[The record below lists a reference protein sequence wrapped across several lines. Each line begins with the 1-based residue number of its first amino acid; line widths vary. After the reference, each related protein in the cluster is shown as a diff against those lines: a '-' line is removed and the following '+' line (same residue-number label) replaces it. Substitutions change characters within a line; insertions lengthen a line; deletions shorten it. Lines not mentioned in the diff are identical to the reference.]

1 MLLPSWQF
9 LLPDSPNLM
18 NLTPPEATRNRV
30 AALDIGGTKM
40 AACIADASGPLLR
53 VTQPT
58 VRSGA
63 PDAVARQGLD
73 LIDACCAQL
82 QIDPMAVKAIGVSSC
97 GPFEVRDDA
106 TGILPPNLCGGL
118 PNGDDLP
125 NDWTFLPLESVL
137 RERFATVRIANDCVA
152 ALHGERAF
160 GHAPANAI
168 YVTWSTGIGF
178 GLCVDGHILQGKA
191 GNAGHA
197 GHMLLS
203 EISDAECGC
212 GNRGDLE
219 GMIGG
224 RNFGKHLGK
233 PLAQIFADARAG
245 EPAAVQAV
253 QEAAR
258 WFGRGLYNLTTILD
272 TEAIL
277 VGGSVWRHNE
287 ALLAP
292 LVRQEISSRFP
303 ALTRGVTVR
312 SAALGE
318 LVTDMGALAL
328 VMPEA
333 WRAAWC
339 ADRVW
344 ERVASRDIA

>member
-1 MLLPSWQF
+1 MTLSSDDLTISFP
-9 LLPDSPNLM
+9 LMLPDPAQ
-18 NLTPPEATRNRV
+18 TYV

-40 AACIADASGPLLR
+40 AACIANANGPVLR
-53 VTQPT
+53 VTQST
-58 VRSGA
+58 LKSGA
-63 PDAVARQGLD
+63 PDTIARQGLH
-73 LIDACCAQL
+73 LIDACCQRL
-82 QIDPMAVKAIGVSSC
+82 KIDPQQVQSLGVSSC
-97 GPFEVRDDA
+97 GPFELRDGA
-106 TGILPPNLCGGL
+106 TGIIPPNLCGGL

-137 RERFATVRIANDCVA
+137 REHFTKVSIANDCVA
-152 ALHGERAF
+152 ALHGERTF
-160 GHAPANAI
+160 GTAPENSI

-178 GLCVDGHILQGKA
+178 GLCVDGHILSGKA

-203 EISDAECGC
+203 DTSEALCGC

-233 PLAQIFADARAG
+233 PLETIFHDAQQGDA
-245 EPAAVQAV
+245 PALQVV

-258 WFGRGLYNLTTILD
+258 WFGRALFNLTTILD
-272 TEAIL
+272 TEAIF

-292 LVRQEISSRFP
+292 LVQQEITHRFP
-303 ALTRGVTVR
+303 ALTRGVTVQGTT
-312 SAALGE
+312 LGE
-318 LVTDMGALAL
+318 LVTDMGAFAL
-328 VMPEA
+328 VLPTMWVGD
-333 WRAAWC
+333 WRARRTWETLRSEPI
-339 ADRVW
+339 AD
-344 ERVASRDIA
+344 AC

>member
-1 MLLPSWQF
+1 MTTL
-9 LLPDSPNLM
+9 
-18 NLTPPEATRNRV
+18 
-30 AALDIGGTKM
+30 AASLDIGGTKM

-58 VRSGA
+58 IKTGM
-63 PDAVARQGLD
+63 PDAIARQGLH
-73 LIDACCAQL
+73 LIAECCARL
-82 QIDPMAVKAIGVSSC
+82 QIAPDSVQQLGVSSC
-97 GPFEVRDDA
+97 GPFEMRDGA
-106 TGILPPNLCGGL
+106 LGFIPPNLCGGL
-118 PNGDDLP
+118 ANGDDLP

-137 RERFATVRIANDCVA
+137 RERFGTVRIANDCVA

-160 GHAPANAI
+160 GSAPANSI

-178 GLCVDGHILQGKA
+178 GLCVDGHILNGKS

-203 EISDAECGC
+203 DTSDALCGC

-233 PLAQIFADARAG
+233 PLEQIFMDASHGDAS
-245 EPAAVQAV
+245 ALLVV

-258 WFGRGLYNLTTILD
+258 WFGRALYNLVAILD
-272 TEAIL
+272 TEAIYI
-277 VGGSVWRHNE
+277 GGSVWRHNE

-292 LVRQEISSRFP
+292 LATQEIGSRLP
-303 ALTRGVTVR
+303 ALTRGVSVQG
-312 SAALGE
+312 AALGE
-318 LVTDMGALAL
+318 LVTDMGAFAL
-328 VMPEA
+328 VVPEPWIA
-333 WRAAWC
+333 DWRL
-339 ADRVW
+339 RRPW
-344 ERVASRDIA
+344 EALGSVPLSD

>member
-1 MLLPSWQF
+1 MLI
-9 LLPDSPNLM
+9 
-18 NLTPPEATRNRV
+18 

-58 VRSGA
+58 EKRGL
-63 PDAVARQGLD
+63 PDAVARQGLR

-82 QIDPMAVKAIGVSSC
+82 QVDPASVRQLGVSSC
-97 GPFEVRDDA
+97 GPFEVRDGA
-106 TGILPPNLCGGL
+106 LGFVPPNLCGGL
-118 PNGDDLP
+118 ANGDDLP
-125 NDWTFLPLESVL
+125 NDWTFLPLEAVL

-160 GHAPANAI
+160 GAAPANSI

-178 GLCVDGHILQGKA
+178 GLCVDGRILHGKA

-203 EISDAECGC
+203 DTSDALCGC

-219 GMIGG
+219 GMVGG
-224 RNFGKHLGK
+224 RNVGKHLGK
-233 PLAQIFADARAG
+233 PLGEIFDDARRG
-245 EPAAVQAV
+245 DAAALEAV
-253 QEAAR
+253 RDAAR

-272 TEAIL
+272 TEAIF
-277 VGGSVWRHNE
+277 VGGSVWRHNDD
-287 ALLAP
+287 LLAP
-292 LVRQEISSRFP
+292 LVRQEIEGRFP
-303 ALTRGVTVR
+303 ALTRGVSVQGAT
-312 SAALGE
+312 LGE

-328 VMPEA
+328 VMEDAWIPV
-333 WRAAWC
+333 WRAG
-339 ADRVW
+339 RVW
-344 ERVASRDIA
+344 EGVRTVEVV

>member
-1 MLLPSWQF
+1 MTSNALP
-9 LLPDSPNLM
+9 
-18 NLTPPEATRNRV
+18 TVV
-30 AALDIGGTKM
+30 AALDIGGTKI

-53 VTQPT
+53 VVQSTLK
-58 VRSGA
+58 SGT
-63 PDAVARQGLD
+63 PDTIARQGLR
-73 LIDACCAQL
+73 LIAECCQQL
-82 QIDPMAVKAIGVSSC
+82 QIDPAVQSVGVSSC
-97 GPFEVRDDA
+97 GPFEWRDGA
-106 TGILPPNLCGGL
+106 TGIIPPNLCGGL

-137 RERFATVRIANDCVA
+137 RERFTTVRIVNDCVA
-152 ALHGERAF
+152 ALHGERTF
-160 GHAPANAI
+160 GTAPANSI

-178 GLCVDGHILQGKA
+178 GLCVDGHILNGKA

-203 EISDAECGC
+203 EASEALCGC

-233 PLAQIFADARAG
+233 PLEVIFSDAQRGDV
-245 EPAAVQAV
+245 PALQVV

-258 WFGRGLYNLTTILD
+258 WFGRALYNLTTILD
-272 TEAIL
+272 TEAIF

-292 LVRQEISSRFP
+292 LVQQEITDRFP
-303 ALTRGVTVR
+303 ALTRGVTVQGTT
-312 SAALGE
+312 LGE
-318 LVTDMGALAL
+318 LVTDMGAFAL
-328 VMPEA
+328 VLPTMWVGD
-333 WRAAWC
+333 WRAH
-339 ADRVW
+339 RPW
-344 ERVASRDIA
+344 ETLRSVPLGEAR

>member
-1 MLLPSWQF
+1 MF
-9 LLPDSPNLM
+9 I
-18 NLTPPEATRNRV
+18 

-53 VTQPT
+53 ITQPT
-58 VRSGA
+58 IRSGE
-63 PDAVARQGLD
+63 PEAVARQGLR

-82 QIDPMAVKAIGVSSC
+82 AIDAARVEAVGVSSC
-97 GPFEVRDDA
+97 GPFEVRDGA

-118 PNGDDLP
+118 ANGDDLP

-137 RERFATVRIANDCVA
+137 RERFASVRIANDCVA

-160 GHAPANAI
+160 GAAPANAI

-178 GLCVDGHILQGKA
+178 GLCVDGRILSGKA

-203 EISDAECGC
+203 DTSDALCGC

-224 RNFGKHLGK
+224 RNFGKHLGR

-245 EPAAVQAV
+245 EPAALQAV

-258 WFGRGLYNLTTILD
+258 WFGRGLYNLTAILD
-272 TEAIL
+272 TEAIF
-277 VGGSVWRHNE
+277 VGGSVWRLNE

-292 LVRQEISSRFP
+292 LVRGEIESRFP
-303 ALTRGVTVR
+303 ALTRGVSVQGA
-312 SAALGE
+312 SLGE

-333 WRAAWC
+333 WMPEAWMP
-339 ADRVW
+339 AWRTTRVW
-344 ERVASRDIA
+344 EGVRTVEIL

>member
-1 MLLPSWQF
+1 MTSNALP
-9 LLPDSPNLM
+9 
-18 NLTPPEATRNRV
+18 TAV

-53 VTQPT
+53 VVQSTLK
-58 VRSGA
+58 SGT
-63 PDAVARQGLD
+63 PDAIARQGLR
-73 LIDACCAQL
+73 LIDECCQQL
-82 QIDPMAVKAIGVSSC
+82 QIDPAALQSVGVSSC
-97 GPFEVRDDA
+97 GPFELRDGA
-106 TGILPPNLCGGL
+106 TGIIPPNLCGGL

-137 RERFATVRIANDCVA
+137 RERFTKMSIANDCVA
-152 ALHGERAF
+152 ALHGERTF
-160 GHAPANAI
+160 GTAPENSI

-178 GLCVDGHILQGKA
+178 GLCVDGHILSGKA

-203 EISDAECGC
+203 DTTEALCGC

-233 PLAQIFADARAG
+233 PLETIFHDAQQGDA
-245 EPAAVQAV
+245 PALQVV

-258 WFGRGLYNLTTILD
+258 WFGRALYNLTTILD
-272 TEAIL
+272 TEAIF

-292 LVRQEISSRFP
+292 LVQQEITHRFP
-303 ALTRGVTVR
+303 ALTRGVTVQGTT
-312 SAALGE
+312 LGE
-318 LVTDMGALAL
+318 LVTDMGACAL
-328 VMPEA
+328 VIPSDWIA
-333 WRAAWC
+333 DWRAHRPWETLRSIPL
-339 ADRVW
+339 ADTR
-344 ERVASRDIA
+344 

>member
-1 MLLPSWQF
+1 MTLNALP
-9 LLPDSPNLM
+9 
-18 NLTPPEATRNRV
+18 TAV

-40 AACIADASGPLLR
+40 AVCIADASGPLLR
-53 VTQPT
+53 V
-58 VRSGA
+58 VRSTLKSGT
-63 PDAVARQGLD
+63 PDTIARQGLR
-73 LIDACCAQL
+73 LIDECCQQL
-82 QIDPMAVKAIGVSSC
+82 QIDPAALQCVGVSSC
-97 GPFEVRDDA
+97 GPFEWRDGA
-106 TGILPPNLCGGL
+106 TGIIPPNLCGGL

-137 RERFATVRIANDCVA
+137 RERFTTVRIVNDCVA
-152 ALHGERAF
+152 ALHGERTF
-160 GHAPANAI
+160 GTAPANSI

-178 GLCVDGHILQGKA
+178 GLCVDGHILNGKA

-203 EISDAECGC
+203 EASEALCGC

-233 PLAQIFADARAG
+233 PLEVIFSDAQRGDV
-245 EPAAVQAV
+245 PALQVV

-258 WFGRGLYNLTTILD
+258 WFGRALYNLTTILD
-272 TEAIL
+272 TEAIF

-292 LVRQEISSRFP
+292 LVQQEITHRFP
-303 ALTRGVTVR
+303 ALTRGVTVQGTT
-312 SAALGE
+312 LGE
-318 LVTDMGALAL
+318 LVTDMGAFAL
-328 VMPEA
+328 VMPA
-333 WRAAWC
+333 DWIADWRAHRPWATLRSVPLDE
-339 ADRVW
+339 AR
-344 ERVASRDIA
+344 